1 MLDVAQAVPGFPV
14 IASGGVT
21 TGDDAVACLLAGATA
36 VQVGTATLVDASAP
50 VEVAKG
56 VARYIKA
63 KNLASPGDLTG
74 RLRVPAAYA
83 PPGADASIPAP
94 SGPIAVA
101 LDVSDLG
108 GGRRPRGAPR
118 ARGRIA
124 EGRARARVGGR
135 TGGRPRASAGTGRC
149 SSTRSCTTSRR
160 PSSVRARTWRGSAS
174 PMCTVHALGGA
185 AMMRA
190 ARDGAARGAAEAGV
204 DPPLVVAVTVL
215 SSHAGEELASPASL
229 AWEAKEAGIDGVVV
243 SGEDVRDV
251 RDVCGEGFCL
261 VVPGIRP
268 AGGNGHDQVRVLTP
282 EAAIERGADYLVIG
296 RPITD
301 AADPLAA
308 TRAIRTAIG

>member
-1 MLDVAQAVPGFPV
+1 V
-14 IASGGVT
+14 I
-21 TGDDAVACLLAGATA
+21 
-36 VQVGTATLVDASAP
+36 P
-50 VEVAKG
+50 RPE
-56 VARYIKA
+56 R
-63 KNLASPGDLTG
+63 
-74 RLRVPAAYA
+74 
-83 PPGADASIPAP
+83 
-94 SGPIAVA
+94 PIAVA
-101 LDVSDLG
+101 LDVSDLAAADALAALLAPEVG
-108 GGRRPRGAPR
+108 LLKVGLELAWAAGPEAVRTVGRHGPVFLDAKLHDIPTTV
-118 ARGRIA
+118 
-124 EGRARARVGGR
+124 E
-135 TGGRPRASAGTGRC
+135 RASAN
-149 SSTRSCTTSRR
+149 
-160 PSSVRARTWRGSAS
+160 VARLGIA
-174 PMCTVHALGGA
+174 MCTVHALGGA

-229 AWEAKEAGIDGVVV
+229 AWEAKEAGLDGVVV